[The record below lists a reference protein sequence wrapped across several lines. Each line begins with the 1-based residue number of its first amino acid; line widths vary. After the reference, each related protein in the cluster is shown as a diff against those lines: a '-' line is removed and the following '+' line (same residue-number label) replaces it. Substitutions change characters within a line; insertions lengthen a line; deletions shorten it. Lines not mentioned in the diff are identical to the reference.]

1 MPLYL
6 LRSCSSSQVDCRDF
20 SGQPVPGQFDCL
32 VLSAPSV
39 PGQLDCLVLPVLPG
53 NFNIDGLSAPFSQD
67 DTVTDPE
74 ETKQKCIYIHYIHTD
89 GRMDEQTK

>member
-20 SGQPVPGQFDCL
+20 SGQPVPGQF
-32 VLSAPSV
+32 
-39 PGQLDCLVLPVLPG
+39 DCLVLPVLPG

-74 ETKQKCIYIHYIHTD
+74 ETKQKCIYIHMYIQAD
-89 GRMDEQTK
+89 GWTNRQSKP

>member
-39 PGQLDCLVLPVLPG
+39 PGQLDCLVLPG
-53 NFNIDGLSAPFSQD
+53 NFNIDGLWAPLSQD

-74 ETKQKCIYIHYIHTD
+74 ETKQKCIYIHTYIQTD
-89 GRMDEQTK
+89 GWTNRQSKP

>member
-32 VLSAPSV
+32 VL
-39 PGQLDCLVLPVLPG
+39 PVLPG
-53 NFNIDGLSAPFSQD
+53 NFNIDGLSAPFSED

-74 ETKQKCIYIHYIHTD
+74 EAKVYIYTYIQTD